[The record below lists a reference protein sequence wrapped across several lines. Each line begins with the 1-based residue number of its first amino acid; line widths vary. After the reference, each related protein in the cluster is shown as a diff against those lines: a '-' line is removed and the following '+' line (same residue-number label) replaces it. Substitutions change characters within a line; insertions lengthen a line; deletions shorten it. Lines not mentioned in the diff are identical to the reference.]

1 MKANIT
7 DTPLCDLVLVVDGR
21 EGDTLDLGG
30 RAKRATHCAK
40 LCLGGRE
47 GRKGNLQGQG
57 NVYGV
62 ISEPTL
68 GGYPGVW
75 VPWCLQDK
83 TLYRLWRTN
92 GLIVYY

>member
-7 DTPLCDLVLVVDGR
+7 DTPLRDLVLVVDGG

-62 ISEPTL
+62 ITN
-68 GGYPGVW
+68 PGW

>member
-7 DTPLCDLVLVVDGR
+7 DTPLCDLVLVVDGG

-30 RAKRATHCAK
+30 RAKRATHCTK

-57 NVYGV
+57 YVCGV

-68 GGYPGVW
+68 GGYPGV
-75 VPWCLQDK
+75 
-83 TLYRLWRTN
+83 YRTN
-92 GLIVYY
+92 PIQIVEDKWPNCSLLI